1 VVCTDL
7 KTRGR
12 DYQSK
17 LLVHFYI
24 YCCGISISNTLSLCV
39 EHIIFAS
46 NSKAGEPDFYE
57 ISRRYPLPPPPAP
70 TISNSYINVQ
80 GDTRPTPKRQK
91 TNHNNIVQQQPG
103 MYNPYGYN
111 PYMMGQQYP
120 GMPGSP
126 SQYVPHQQYHDANMM
141 AYYAQLPYSDPS
153 TIQQPMGYPGYPP
166 AAGYGHYPGYP
177 PQPPHGYPPQPHP
190 GYPPMS
196 PMYPAHQQ
204 PPPPAAA
211 AAAAA
216 TAAAAAAQP
225 QQQQGS
231 TGHAAQA
238 NAQQYETDDDK
249 YEEEDG
255 ANDEHEDPRGHKIKG
270 STPVV
275 HNRQPQA
282 DEEGADD
289 ERKPAARTDLTRA
302 SDQGG
307 VAAHH
312 PPSAG
317 TSARP
322 PYRSPTADYTREDPE
337 LTSFFREAAFG
348 NSPPSR
354 TAAAPMQYGGGAD
367 PYHSYAQGT
376 AQQHQ
381 AAAAPLDIGNYYLPP
396 SSAER
401 ARGGHAVQPYP
412 TREEAE
418 QNEEQDPREHQ
429 EYQR

>member
-1 VVCTDL
+1 MYL
-7 KTRGR
+7 
-12 DYQSK
+12 
-17 LLVHFYI
+17 
-24 YCCGISISNTLSLCV
+24 NTLSLCV

-126 SQYVPHQQYHDANMM
+126 SQYNPHQQYHDANMM

-153 TIQQPMGYPGYPP
+153 TIQQPPGQYPNFYPP
-166 AAGYGHYPGYP
+166 AAGYGHYPGYPP

-211 AAAAA
+211 AA
-216 TAAAAAAQP
+216 TAAAAAQP

-270 STPVV
+270 SMPVV

-337 LTSFFREAAFG
+337 LTSFFRDAAFG

-354 TAAAPMQYGGGAD
+354 TAAPMQYGGGAD

-376 AQQHQ
+376 AQQHHQ

-401 ARGGHAVQPYP
+401 AARGHAVQPYP
-412 TREEAE
+412 TRDEAE